1 MPQQI
6 DVPGMGI
13 VEFPD
18 GMDDDQIAAA
28 IKQNMPKQS
37 VMDKLTGKGGE
48 RYQTWPEKAVRGILG
63 QAKDAALLPGRVVQ
77 EAQQPKTNI
86 SDSDVSAMSVPSTM
100 GFATLA
106 SPVNPAV
113 RAGDRAIPGVA
124 GATTQ
129 KVKPKVPTT
138 GALKEA
144 GAADIK
150 AARNSGLEVTASSVG
165 DWSRKVQQDL
175 FDSGVHPTL
184 AGNTHKILKE
194 LEDAPPGSFST
205 AANLQ
210 ALRENLQ
217 SVAQNF
223 NPNAAKDQLAA
234 SRAIRQ
240 LDEFI
245 PNVNPKDVLA
255 GTPAATSELFK
266 RGRGNY
272 AAAQRSNDLTG
283 VLDRAKTGIL
293 ERSEGRAQA
302 ANSGRNIDNTI
313 RSKVEALL
321 EKPKEVS
328 GFSDAELAALNKVVE
343 GGAGRNT
350 AREISNALGGGG
362 GMGATVPGMIT
373 AAGAA
378 SATGRPEMLML
389 GAIPPAIG
397 YGSRKVAN
405 ALAKRSLN
413 QVDELV
419 RTRSPLYQEALKAA
433 DSIPSHLGKK
443 ATIAKMLLMEALQ
456 GKQ

>member
-6 DVPGMGI
+6 DVPGMGV

-18 GMDDDQIAAA
+18 GMTDDQISAA

-37 VMDKLTGKGGE
+37 AMDKLTGKGGE
-48 RYQTWPEKAVRGILG
+48 RYQTWPERAVRGILG
-63 QAKDAALLPGRVVQ
+63 EAKDAALLPGRVMQ
-77 EAQQPKTNI
+77 EAQQPKTSI
-86 SDSDVSAMSVPSTM
+86 SDSDVSAMSVPATM

-113 RAGDRAIPGVA
+113 RAGDRAIPGAA
-124 GATTQ
+124 GAAVE
-129 KVKPKVPTT
+129 KVKPRVPTT
-138 GALKEA
+138 EELAKA
-144 GAADIK
+144 GGADIK
-150 AARNSGLEVTASSVG
+150 AARNSGLEVAASSVG
-165 DWSRKVQQDL
+165 DWSRKVQQEL

-234 SRAIRQ
+234 SRAIKG

-245 PNVNPKDVLA
+245 PNLNPKDVLA
-255 GTPAATSELFK
+255 GTPSATNELLK

-272 AAAQRSNDLTG
+272 AAAMRSNDLTG
-283 VLDRAKTGIL
+283 VLDRANTGIL
-293 ERSEGRAQA
+293 ERAEVRAQA
-302 ANSGRNIDNTI
+302 ANSGRNLDNTI
-313 RSKVEALL
+313 RSKVASLL
-321 EKPKEVS
+321 EKPKEIS
-328 GFSDAELAALNKVVE
+328 GFSDAELAALNKFVD

-350 AREISNALGGGG
+350 ARYIGNRLGGGG
-362 GMGATVPGMIT
+362 GSINNVMTALGAGGGAMAGGVPGAIIGATVPE
-373 AAGAA
+373 
-378 SATGRPEMLML
+378 ATGMAART
-389 GAIPPAIG
+389 I
-397 YGSRKVAN
+397 AN
-405 ALAKRSLN
+405 QLAKRSLN

-419 RTRSPLYQEALKAA
+419 RTRSPLYQEALRAA
-433 DSIPSHLGKK
+433 DTMPAHLGKK
-443 ATIAKMLLMEALQ
+443 AAIAKMLLMEALQ
-456 GKQ
+456 GRQ